1 MVSGVF
7 DRKEKQDKSKT
18 RGVENAEKPLR
29 GIAQPGS
36 ASALGAEG
44 RGFKSLC
51 PDHNASARSSI
62 G

>member
-44 RGFKSLC
+44 RGFESLC
-51 PDHNASARSSI
+51 PDHS
-62 G
+62 

>member
-36 ASALGAEG
+36 ASALGAN
-44 RGFKSLC
+44 RLPPKYKLKLT
-51 PDHNASARSSI
+51 I
-62 G
+62 

>member
-51 PDHNASARSSI
+51 PDHSKSARSSI